1 MNKTLGLLAAAI
13 IFLASGCNEQKFIK
27 DADGT
32 EHKIIRNSNGK
43 KAVAGDFMEVNI
55 TAKYKDSVLFSS
67 VESSQPRFIPFDTVQ
82 MPPYFKEV
90 HEGDSLVIRQ
100 STDSLI
106 KSGQAAPFMKKG
118 EYIVQSFKIVKIF
131 PNKEAADSAA
141 KVFEPAAKIYN
152 KKKTDDQIEKEISSN
167 DSLVKADNKII
178 TDYMAKNNL
187 KGTKTK
193 WGTYVVI
200 DSAGT
205 GPMIGNNDVAVVNYT
220 GRTFEDSTFDSNTNP
235 KFGHPEPLYVDMS
248 QYRVIPG
255 WVDGL
260 KLMQKGSV
268 GKIIVPSYLAYGAG
282 GRPPKIGPNENLVFD
297 IKVTDVV
304 DQAAYQKEQEKEQMQ
319 MQQQRQMMEQ
329 MQRQMQQQQQQ
340 QKNQPPS
347 GK

>member
-1 MNKTLGLLAAAI
+1 MNKTLGLVAAAI

-141 KVFEPAAKIYN
+141 KGFEAAAKI
-152 KKKTDDQIEKEISSN
+152 
-167 DSLVKADNKII
+167 
-178 TDYMAKNNL
+178 
-187 KGTKTK
+187 
-193 WGTYVVI
+193 
-200 DSAGT
+200 
-205 GPMIGNNDVAVVNYT
+205 
-220 GRTFEDSTFDSNTNP
+220 
-235 KFGHPEPLYVDMS
+235 
-248 QYRVIPG
+248 
-255 WVDGL
+255 
-260 KLMQKGSV
+260 
-268 GKIIVPSYLAYGAG
+268 
-282 GRPPKIGPNENLVFD
+282 
-297 IKVTDVV
+297 
-304 DQAAYQKEQEKEQMQ
+304 
-319 MQQQRQMMEQ
+319 
-329 MQRQMQQQQQQ
+329 
-340 QKNQPPS
+340 
-347 GK
+347 

>member
-1 MNKTLGLLAAAI
+1 MNKTFGLLAAAI

-67 VESSQPRFIPFDTVQ
+67 VQSSQPRFIPYDTVQ

-100 STDSLI
+100 STDSLM

-118 EYIVQSFKIVKIF
+118 EYIVQTFKIVKLF
-131 PNKEAADSAA
+131 PSKEAADSVA
-141 KVFEPAAKIYN
+141 KTFEAAAKIYN
-152 KKKTDDQIEKEISSN
+152 SKKTEDRIEKEIATD
-167 DSLVKADNKII
+167 DSLVKADDKII
-178 TDYMAKNNL
+178 QDYMAKNNL

-205 GPMIGNNDVAVVNYT
+205 GPMITNKDVAVVNYT
-220 GRTFEDSTFDSNTNP
+220 GHTFNDSTFDSNTNP

-248 QYRVIPG
+248 EYRVIPG
-255 WVDGL
+255 WIDGL

-268 GKIIVPSYLAYGAG
+268 GKIIVPSYLGYGKNGA
-282 GRPPKIGPNENLVFD
+282 PPRIAPNSNLVFD
-297 IKVTDVV
+297 IKVTDIV
-304 DQAAYQKEQEKEQMQ
+304 DQEAYQKEQEKQQQQM
-319 MQQQRQMMEQ
+319 MQQRQMMEQ